1 MTASIVKSHCN
12 KCSGERNHIVLHR
25 EESSWS
31 EDVDGGRNFISG
43 SDVYFMLKCAGC
55 DEVQLRHESWF
66 SENYPDDEPTVRL
79 YPPALSRRRPPWIL
93 DLAFK
98 SEVSTVVDELLTEIY
113 VALQND
119 ARRSAAM
126 AIRSLIETIMI
137 DKVQDQGT
145 LGKNVDAFVT
155 AGYIPAASEAFF
167 RDTLIEAGNAAMH
180 RAWKPTIRQL
190 NAMMDLTEWLVS
202 SIYIHPQQA
211 AAVKEKLPSRK
222 KT

>member
-1 MTASIVKSHCN
+1 MSSSIVKSHCN
-12 KCSGERNHIVLHR
+12 KCGGERNHLVLHR
-25 EESSWS
+25 EHSSWV
-31 EDVDGGRNFISG
+31 EDVDGGRNSISG
-43 SDVYFMLKCAGC
+43 SDTYYMLKCAGC

-79 YPPALSRRRPPWIL
+79 YPPALSRRRPQWML

-98 SEVSTVVDELLTEIY
+98 SGVSTVVEELLTEIY

-145 LGKNVDAFVT
+145 LGKNVDAFIA
-155 AGYIPAASEAFF
+155 AGFIPSASEAFF
-167 RDTLIEAGNAAMH
+167 RGTLIEAGNAAMH
-180 RAWKPTIRQL
+180 RAWKPTVSQL

-202 SIYIHPQQA
+202 SIYIHPEQA
-211 AAVKEKLPSRK
+211 AAVQGKLPARNR
-222 KT
+222 